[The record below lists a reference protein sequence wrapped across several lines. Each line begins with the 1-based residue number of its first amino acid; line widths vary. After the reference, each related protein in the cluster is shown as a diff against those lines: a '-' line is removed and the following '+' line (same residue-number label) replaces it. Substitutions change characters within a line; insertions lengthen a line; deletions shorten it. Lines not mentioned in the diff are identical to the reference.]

1 MQITQRLRDLLR
13 DSPGAV
19 LDDWFELEA
28 RGYTY
33 VVTFDTALHVKLAID
48 QYPQPEWV
56 EFTDLFGARQCVR
69 SQDVFR
75 ISEST
80 PKTRA
85 AVRTFLRA
93 RESEEKGDALNA
105 AR

>member
-1 MQITQRLRDLLR
+1 MQMINRLKDLLQT
-13 DSPGAV
+13 SPGAV

-33 VVTFDTALHVKLAID
+33 VVTFDTALHVKLAVE
-48 QYPQPEWV
+48 QFPQPEWI

-80 PKTRA
+80 SGTRA
-85 AVRTFLRA
+85 RVRAFLSA
-93 RESEEKGDALNA
+93 RETEERSGQHSANA
-105 AR
+105 